1 MKMELIRFGILT
13 MVATGATLP
22 VLAVPEISNVTQS
35 RNDETHL
42 VTITY
47 DLSETAIVTATVFVN
62 GEKLSQDAYGILAGK
77 VHRVVAAGTERQIW
91 WKAPAGLAANAEV
104 KLSAWTKDDPPDYMA
119 VDMITIN
126 HRRFYE
132 TADDVP
138 GGVTNRLYKTDKLLM
153 RKIYAKD
160 IQWPMGTSSD
170 RLDGTLSYSTN
181 TSYWVQ
187 HAPHM
192 VTLTENY
199 YIGVYELTKQQ
210 YANAVDRAFVRPE
223 NITVDDVRPVPKSWS
238 VMRGSN
244 ASYVWPA
251 NGHSVPSSTPIGA
264 FRKLTGLEFDMPTEA
279 QWEYACRAGEAKNLY
294 TGEALT
300 DVAVDKVAWH
310 SGNYANDPDGEEGQ
324 THEVG
329 LLAPNRWGLYD
340 MLGNGAELCLDV
352 MASGNGVN
360 ADYYKG
366 ADAVD
371 PVGPTS
377 GTNTGNNGRH
387 ARRGSGVT
395 NSLDKVK
402 TTYLS
407 CRADLRTSLNWSA
420 GYSENAFRFVV
431 PATIP

>member
-1 MKMELIRFGILT
+1 MKMSLIRFVVLS
-13 MVATGATLP
+13 AAAGALLSTF
-22 VLAVPEISNVTQS
+22 AAPEISNVAQS

-42 VTITY
+42 VTISY
-47 DLSETAIVTATVFVN
+47 DLSEDAIVTAQVLVN
-62 GEKLSQDAYGILAGK
+62 GEKLSPDAYGTLAGK
-77 VHRVVAAGTERQIW
+77 VHRVVAAGTERKIW

-104 KLSAWTKDDPPDYMA
+104 KLSAWAKDDPPDYMA
-119 VDMITIN
+119 VDMITGS
-126 HRRFYE
+126 HWRFFE
-132 TADDVP
+132 TAEDVP

-199 YIGVYELTKQQ
+199 YIGVYELTKRQ
-210 YANAVDRAFVRPE
+210 YANVLDRTFVRPE
-223 NITVDDVRPVPKSWS
+223 NITVNDVRPTPRSWD
-238 VMRGSN
+238 VLRGHDAN
-244 ASYVWPA
+244 YVWPG
-251 NGHSVPSSTPIGA
+251 NGHNVPSSTPIGA
-264 FRKLTGLEFDMPTEA
+264 FRKLTGLQFDLPTEA

-300 DVAVDKVAWH
+300 DAAVDEIAWH
-310 SGNYANDPDGEEGQ
+310 YGNYANDPMGEEGK

-352 MASGNGVN
+352 MASGTGVN

-371 PVGPTS
+371 PVGPSS
-377 GTNTGNNGRH
+377 GTEAGSQGRH
-387 ARRGSGVT
+387 ARRGSGIT
-395 NSLDKVK
+395 NSLDKAK

-407 CRADLRTSLNWSA
+407 CRADLRTSVKYTA
-420 GYSENAFRFVV
+420 GYAENAVRLVV

>member
-1 MKMELIRFGILT
+1 MKMNLIRFGVLA
-13 MVATGATLP
+13 MVATGTTFSL
-22 VLAVPEISNVTQS
+22 LAVPEISNVTQS

-42 VTITY
+42 VTISY
-47 DLSETAIVTATVFVN
+47 DLSETAIVTAQVFVN
-62 GEKLSQDAYGILAGK
+62 GEKLSPDAYGILAGK
-77 VHRVVAAGTERQIW
+77 VHRTVAAGTGREIW

-104 KLSAWTKDDPPDYMA
+104 KLSAWAKDDPPDYMA
-119 VDMITIN
+119 IDLITVN

-132 TADDVP
+132 TAEDVP

-170 RLDGTLSYSTN
+170 RLDGSQTYETN
-181 TSYWVQ
+181 RSYWVQ

-199 YIGVYELTKQQ
+199 YISVYELTRRQ
-210 YANAVDRAFVRPE
+210 YANVIDRTFVRQE
-223 NITVDDVRPVPKSWS
+223 NIIVNDVRPIPKSWS
-238 VMRGSN
+238 DTRGSN
-244 ASYVWPA
+244 ASYVWPV
-251 NGHSVPSSTPIGA
+251 NGHSVPSTTPISK
-264 FRKLTGLEFDMPTEA
+264 FRKLTGLMLDLPTEA

-300 DVAVDKVAWH
+300 DVAVDRVAWH
-310 SGNYANDPDGEEGQ
+310 YGNYANDPVGEEGK

-329 LLAPNRWGLYD
+329 LLEPNKWGLYD

-352 MASGNGVN
+352 MANGNGVN
-360 ADYYKG
+360 ADFYKG

-371 PVGPTS
+371 PQGPES
-377 GTNTGNNGRH
+377 GTSTGNNGRH

-395 NSLDKVK
+395 NSLDRAK
-402 TTYLS
+402 TSYIE
-407 CRADLRTSLNWSA
+407 CRADLRTSINWSA
-420 GYSENAFRFVV
+420 GYAENAIRLVV